1 MDLLFFTIVSSR
13 KKTKNYTGKSQ
24 GPAGAFPLSLGVT
37 PRLPFLRISKE
48 MSMWPSPPDPR
59 EPAGKGVIT
68 RGPRK
73 TLTFRI
79 FVFKFHRRHFRHSG
93 IVKTTLPHEFDASSW
108 CFRGFPLQKCIFFS
122 SCRMWTANWWELI
135 WRRRDFWSRKNWP
148 VNGSKNGRKL
158 VEIRRRGGEKWVKNP
173 WIHGIHGSQWGLASG
188 WLMVVSCSWNI

>member
-37 PRLPFLRISKE
+37 PARLPFLRISKE

-79 FVFKFHRRHFRHSG
+79 FVFQISPKTLQTQRHCQNYATPR
-93 IVKTTLPHEFDASSW
+93 I
-108 CFRGFPLQKCIFFS
+108 
-122 SCRMWTANWWELI
+122 
-135 WRRRDFWSRKNWP
+135 
-148 VNGSKNGRKL
+148 
-158 VEIRRRGGEKWVKNP
+158 
-173 WIHGIHGSQWGLASG
+173 
-188 WLMVVSCSWNI
+188 